1 MDVPKEDG
9 IRFLRMWASE
19 RNFGDPESPPGKGA
33 LHTRFGRPM
42 DVSA

>member
-9 IRFLRMWASE
+9 IRSLRMWASE

-33 LHTRFGRPM
+33 LHAGFVKTQE
-42 DVSA
+42 VEA